1 MGSPMLG
8 AKLFF
13 LCGLVL
19 VIAGFFLRPSSFPSI
34 DIQVHESYFVVG
46 HFHLL
51 FLSSLALWLYAGF
64 YYLHEAIVCFA
75 IQQHIDDSPFAGH
88 DGCANWIEQFPL
100 SRKLRELVKAPVSP
114 LLVLSAPLGGALFLI
129 GIAMFIVI
137 VILATVARVRRAAV

>member
-64 YYLHEAIVCFA
+64 YYLGARLFA
-75 IQQHIDDSPFAGH
+75 L
-88 DGCANWIEQFPL
+88 QFNNTL
-100 SRKLRELVKAPVSP
+100 TILHLLVTTVALIGLNSFRYLGNYGTGQTPVSP